1 MVYWIQLELWFII
14 EDFPVCCVFVFII
27 FYLFAVNY
35 FQRSSELSEGLANS
49 GEMDEVFFFSTK
61 SYIKPQNT
69 FLPWPFFFIAL
80 VTSTSSTLKSILP
93 TSYLPHNLTLGL
105 ISWCYTSKLSPAV
118 GYLSLNSRM
127 NLKFFDTVRRIK
139 LFEIPRGEYD
149 QK

>member
-1 MVYWIQLELWFII
+1 MRCFFFQPKVILNLKIR
-14 EDFPVCCVFVFII
+14 
-27 FYLFAVNY
+27 FYLGLFFYSTGDKHKQHFKVN
-35 FQRSSELSEGLANS
+35 S
-49 GEMDEVFFFSTK
+49 
-61 SYIKPQNT
+61 
-69 FLPWPFFFIAL
+69 
-80 VTSTSSTLKSILP
+80 P

>member
-27 FYLFAVNY
+27 FYFFAVNS

-69 FLPWPFFFIAL
+69 FFPWPFFY
-80 VTSTSSTLKSILP
+80 STGDKHKQHFKVNS
-93 TSYLPHNLTLGL
+93 PH
-105 ISWCYTSKLSPAV
+105 
-118 GYLSLNSRM
+118 
-127 NLKFFDTVRRIK
+127 
-139 LFEIPRGEYD
+139 
-149 QK
+149 

>member
-1 MVYWIQLELWFII
+1 M
-14 EDFPVCCVFVFII
+14 
-27 FYLFAVNY
+27 NS

-49 GEMDEVFFFSTK
+49 GEMDEVFFFQPK
-61 SYIKPQNT
+61 VILKPQNT
-69 FLPWPFFFIAL
+69 FFPWPFFIAL

>member
-69 FLPWPFFFIAL
+69 FFPWPFFIAL

-105 ISWCYTSKLSPAV
+105 IS
-118 GYLSLNSRM
+118 
-127 NLKFFDTVRRIK
+127 
-139 LFEIPRGEYD
+139 
-149 QK
+149 

>member
-1 MVYWIQLELWFII
+1 MR
-14 EDFPVCCVFVFII
+14 C
-27 FYLFAVNY
+27 
-35 FQRSSELSEGLANS
+35 
-49 GEMDEVFFFSTK
+49 FFFQPK
-61 SYIKPQNT
+61 VILNLKIRF
-69 FLPWPFFFIAL
+69 FLGLFFIAL

>member
-1 MVYWIQLELWFII
+1 MVYWIQLKLWFII
-14 EDFPVCCVFVFII
+14 EDFPVCCVFFFII
-27 FYLFAVNY
+27 FYFFAVNS

-49 GEMDEVFFFSTK
+49 GEMDEVFFFPTK

-69 FLPWPFFFIAL
+69 FFPWPFFD
-80 VTSTSSTLKSILP
+80 STGDKHKQHFKVNSP

>member
-1 MVYWIQLELWFII
+1 MF
-14 EDFPVCCVFVFII
+14 FFSF
-27 FYLFAVNY
+27 FYFFAVNS

-49 GEMDEVFFFSTK
+49 GEMEEVFFFQQK
-61 SYIKPQNT
+61 VILNLKIRF
-69 FLPWPFFFIAL
+69 FLGLFFIAL

-93 TSYLPHNLTLGL
+93 TSYLLHNLTLGL
-105 ISWCYTSKLSPAV
+105 ISWFYTSKLSPAV

>member
-1 MVYWIQLELWFII
+1 MR
-14 EDFPVCCVFVFII
+14 C
-27 FYLFAVNY
+27 
-35 FQRSSELSEGLANS
+35 
-49 GEMDEVFFFSTK
+49 FFFQPKVILNLKIRFS
-61 SYIKPQNT
+61 
-69 FLPWPFFFIAL
+69 LAFFFIAL

>member
-1 MVYWIQLELWFII
+1 M
-14 EDFPVCCVFVFII
+14 CFVFII
-27 FYLFAVNY
+27 FYLFAVNS

-49 GEMDEVFFFSTK
+49 GEMDEVFFFQPK
-61 SYIKPQNT
+61 VILNLKIRF
-69 FLPWPFFFIAL
+69 FLGLFFIAL

-139 LFEIPRGEYD
+139 LFEIPKGEYD

>member
-1 MVYWIQLELWFII
+1 MFLFSLSFI
-14 EDFPVCCVFVFII
+14 F
-27 FYLFAVNY
+27 FAVNS

-49 GEMDEVFFFSTK
+49 GEMDEVFFFPTK

-69 FLPWPFFFIAL
+69 FFPWPFFIAL
-80 VTSTSSTLKSILP
+80 VTSTSSTLKSILL

>member
-1 MVYWIQLELWFII
+1 M
-14 EDFPVCCVFVFII
+14 
-27 FYLFAVNY
+27 NS
-35 FQRSSELSEGLANS
+35 FQRSFELSEGLANS
-49 GEMDEVFFFSTK
+49 GEMDEVFFFPTK
-61 SYIKPQNT
+61 SYIKT
-69 FLPWPFFFIAL
+69 SKYVFSLAFFFIAL

-93 TSYLPHNLTLGL
+93 TRYLPHNLTLGL